1 MKIYFAMKINQV
13 VYKDLQKFMCY
24 DNHVL
29 LMVSSTSL
37 PSASLS
43 TVLLFNT
50 QIARE
55 ISLWRRKI
63 SFLQTKR
70 TNISL

>member
-29 LMVSSTSL
+29 LMVSSTSNVNVYL
-37 PSASLS
+37 HYNAIVRCRSC
-43 TVLLFNT
+43 
-50 QIARE
+50 
-55 ISLWRRKI
+55 
-63 SFLQTKR
+63 
-70 TNISL
+70 